1 MSILEELN
9 DDSVWESF
17 LQYKLDKRHL
27 SEKEQSK
34 WQQFIKE
41 QQYRSIT
48 AQLTTPGFT
57 FDYPEKISINKSGTG
72 KKRIV
77 YSFKET
83 ESMVLKAMAFLLY
96 RYDNKLSSSCYSFR
110 RNSTAKEAIVQIRT
124 IPHLQQKYCLKAD
137 ISNYFNSI
145 PPESLLAVLRQIIT
159 DDTTLIAFLERLLTA
174 DRAYENGNLVYE
186 KRGAMAGTPIS
197 PFFANIYLLSLDTLF
212 TEKEIPYFRY
222 SDDILLFADSM
233 QELLTYK
240 DLLEKHITEKGLSLN
255 PDKITITPPG
265 DPWEFLGF
273 CYDNGKMELSHIT
286 KEKMKAKIRRKA
298 HYLYRRRIRKQ
309 MSFEQ
314 SATAMIRTFNRK
326 FYDVKEENAF
336 TWSRWFF
343 PVLDSSDGLKELDAY
358 LLQYI
363 RYLYSGRHY
372 KGNFRIS
379 YEQIKA
385 LGFRSLVHEY
395 YAFKSE
401 DFSLQ
406 SK

>member
-9 DDSVWESF
+9 DDSVWKSF

-27 SEKEQSK
+27 SEKEQAK
-34 WQQFIKE
+34 WQQFIEEK
-41 QQYRSIT
+41 QYRGIT
-48 AQLTTPGFT
+48 ARLTEPGFT
-57 FDYPEKISINKSGTG
+57 FDYPEKISINKTGTG

-96 RYDNKLSSSCYSFR
+96 RYDNQLSSSCYSFR
-110 RNSTAKEAIVQIRT
+110 RNSSAKEAISRIRT
-124 IPHLQQKYCLKAD
+124 IPHLQNMYCLKAD

-145 PPESLLAVLRQIIT
+145 PANRLVTVLRQIIS
-159 DDTTLIAFLERLLTA
+159 DDVPFADFLERLLTA
-174 DRAYENGNLVYE
+174 DKAYENGNLICE
-186 KRGAMAGTPIS
+186 KRGAMAGIPIS

-212 TEKEIPYFRY
+212 TEKGIPYFRY

-233 QELLTYK
+233 QELLAYK
-240 DLLEKHITEKGLSLN
+240 ELLETHVSEKGLSLN
-255 PDKITITPPG
+255 PDKITVTIPG
-265 DPWEFLGF
+265 EPWEFLGF
-273 CYDNGKMELSHIT
+273 CYDNGKMDLSHIT

-298 HYLYRRRIRKQ
+298 HYLYRRRIRKN

-314 SATAMIRTFNRK
+314 AATAMIRTFNKK

-343 PVLDSSDGLKELDAY
+343 PVLDSTEGLKELDAY

-372 KGNFRIS
+372 KGNYRIS

-395 YAFKSE
+395 YEFKTE